1 MWKVFLIYP
10 LFFISSC
17 IPRMYVSD
25 FEDRPCKIN
34 PLHLKE
40 LRFEGAY
47 YQIDK
52 NNKLD
57 VYFFYNNCIQRS
69 IAIDSNHYNS
79 SSIAQSIQKIIDD
92 FNVAGKKNDQYFED
106 GGYSVTNNQITI
118 QSIRYIPQFAWGIV
132 TYKGSILNDSTIL
145 FTEFRFPKRNIF
157 RDDSIYYHFIKT
169 NKPDSLEGNR
179 WKDKKWYWR

>member
-1 MWKVFLIYP
+1 MILIGLYCLRRLAIKHFDSSNPLRGFFRVGEPQSFSLFSLKIFPMWKVFLICP

-92 FNVAGKKNDQYFED
+92 FNVASRKFRAER
-106 GGYSVTNNQITI
+106 NQRT
-118 QSIRYIPQFAWGIV
+118 RTV
-132 TYKGSILNDSTIL
+132 
-145 FTEFRFPKRNIF
+145 
-157 RDDSIYYHFIKT
+157 
-169 NKPDSLEGNR
+169 
-179 WKDKKWYWR
+179 